1 MKKVVLLLTGLISFV
16 FLSSIYAADI
26 KIGVVDFRQI
36 MQKSPKVSKAEKDL
50 EKRMQPQKDKIMKRQ
65 EALKNMIAAV
75 NRDNAIMRD
84 EEKQKKKDEF
94 AAAEKELKVMAE
106 DFNKKIYMARQETMQ
121 SVLKAIEKVAKKN
134 NLNLV
139 LPKGN
144 VLYADQA
151 LDVTSQVEKSLK

>member
-134 NLNLV
+134 NLSLV